1 MRSIE
6 SPQTTRN
13 HNKRPQT
20 TSKPPQKSVYISYTH
35 IFLWLIIVLPDFMEG
50 AGKGSECIKALRMR
64 GSVPVHRNLKCI
76 NAWSWRGKC
85 PRTSKLSLP
94 SCKTW
99 RGREKGPSTERIKVH
114 RNLKSKSAESRS
126 G

>member
-1 MRSIE
+1 MH
-6 SPQTTRN
+6 RN
-13 HNKRPQT
+13 IK
-20 TSKPPQKSVYISYTH
+20 SKSV
-35 IFLWLIIVLPDFMEG
+35 
-50 AGKGSECIKALRMR
+50 GKGSECIKTLRMR

-76 NAWSWRGKC
+76 NAWRWRGNC

-99 RGREKGPSTERIKVH
+99 RGREKGPSAEGPSASKYKVKIGCKDMEGREKGPSTERIKVH

-126 G
+126 IVKIG